1 MEILSKVRRRFVRV
15 VRRAKRSS
23 FVGSEPYWERRYSAG
38 GNSGAG
44 SYGRLA
50 SYKAEYIEAL
60 LSEHGVSSAI
70 EFGCGD
76 GNQLSLIAY
85 PSYVGVDVSATAVQ
99 RCRERFGDDSSKS
112 FLRLCELGHAS
123 PDFDLSLSLDVVYH
137 LVEDEAYFA
146 HLDALFSYSR
156 RLVLVYS
163 SNIEEW
169 GSSHVRHRRFVD
181 DVETRY
187 GDWRLARADRN
198 PYEADSLDATEL
210 SLASFFL
217 FEKQP

>member
-1 MEILSKVRRRFVRV
+1 MEILGKLRQQVVVFVRRVR
-15 VRRAKRSS
+15 RSS
-23 FVGSEPYWERRYSAG
+23 FVGSESYWERRYSAG

-50 SYKAEYIEAL
+50 SYKAEYITSL
-60 LSEHGVSSAI
+60 LAEYGVSSAI

-85 PSYVGVDVSATAVQ
+85 PSYVGVDVSPTAVQ
-99 RCRERFGDDSSKS
+99 RCREQFGDDSSKS
-112 FLRLCELGHAS
+112 FFLLSELGEVN

-137 LVEDEAYFA
+137 LVEDSTYIA
-146 HLDALFSYSR
+146 HLDALFSHSR

-163 SNIEEW
+163 SNIEEL
-169 GSSHVRHRRFVD
+169 GSPHVRHRRFVD
-181 DVETRY
+181 DVEARY
-187 GDWRLARADRN
+187 LEWQLVRADRN
-198 PYEADSLDATEL
+198 PYETGSLDATEF

-217 FEKQP
+217 FEKRT